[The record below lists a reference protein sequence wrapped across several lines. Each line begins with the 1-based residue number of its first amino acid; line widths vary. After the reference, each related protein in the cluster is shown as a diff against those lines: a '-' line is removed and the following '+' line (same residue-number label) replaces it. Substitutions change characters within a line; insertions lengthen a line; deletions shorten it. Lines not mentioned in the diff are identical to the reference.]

1 MGAGAAARPR
11 RGGRP
16 SRQQSAALRARIL
29 DTATR
34 HFLAQGY
41 GATSIDAIA
50 RDARISKRT
59 FYDRFDGKPA
69 LFAAVVHHIIER
81 LRPPQGLPSFG
92 RAGLDEVLRRLAALI
107 LRAALAPD
115 ALALHRLMVAE
126 APRFPQLAAAL
137 DAEGST
143 QEAIGLIAGVLE
155 REARAGRLELRDPR
169 FAAEQFLY
177 MVMTI
182 PQRRAA
188 GLGTPMTAAELDR
201 WARDVVD
208 LFLDGCRGAARG
220 GLTPPRGRPAAAPAR
235 PPRARRA

>member
-1 MGAGAAARPR
+1 LTAGPAARPR

-16 SRQQSAALRARIL
+16 SRQQSAELRERIL

-50 RDARISKRT
+50 RDAGISKRT
-59 FYDRFDGKPA
+59 FYDRFDDKPA
-69 LFAAVVHHIIER
+69 LFAAVIHRIIDR
-81 LRPPQGLPSFG
+81 LRPPQGVPSFG
-92 RAGLDEVLRRLAALI
+92 RVGLEEILRRLAGLI
-107 LRAALAPD
+107 LRAALAPE
-115 ALALHRLMVAE
+115 AIALHRLIVAE
-126 APRFPQLAAAL
+126 TPRFPQLAAAL

-143 QEAIGLIAGVLE
+143 QEAIAFIAGLLE
-155 REARAGRLELRDPR
+155 REARAGRLAIKKSR
-169 FAAEQFLY
+169 FAAEQFLF

-201 WARDVVD
+201 WGRDVVE
-208 LFLDGCRGAARG
+208 LFLGGCRGA
-220 GLTPPRGRPAAAPAR
+220 PRASRESPAPTPAR
-235 PPRARRA
+235 PRRARRA

>member
-1 MGAGAAARPR
+1 MAAGPAARPR

-16 SRQQSAALRARIL
+16 SRQQSAELRERIL

-34 HFLAQGY
+34 HFLALGY

-59 FYDRFDGKPA
+59 FYDRFDDKPA
-69 LFAAVVHHIIER
+69 LFAAVIHRIIDR
-81 LRPPQGLPSFG
+81 LRPPQGVPSFG
-92 RAGLDEVLRRLAALI
+92 RAPLDEVLRRLAALI
-107 LRAALAPD
+107 LRAALAPE
-115 ALALHRLMVAE
+115 AIALHRLIVAE

-143 QEAIGLIAGVLE
+143 QEAIALIAGLLE
-155 REARAGRLELRDPR
+155 RESRAGALVLRDPR
-169 FAAEQFLY
+169 FAAEQFLH

-188 GLGTPMTAAELDR
+188 VLGKPMTAAELDR
-201 WARDVVD
+201 WARDVVE
-208 LFLDGCRGAARG
+208 LFLGGCRGAAGASR
-220 GLTPPRGRPAAAPAR
+220 ASAAR
-235 PPRARRA
+235 PRRALRT